1 MLKLK
6 GITKK
11 YGEVPVLKGIN
22 MEIKRGEIVGIVG
35 LNGAGKST
43 LMRTISG
50 ATDFNSGT
58 IEINKMNVKSL
69 KSNRVRRKISL
80 LNTSYNLYGELTV
93 KENLEIYRRIYGASI
108 KEKERVIDELEISTF
123 LDKKVGTLS
132 TGMRKR
138 AEIACATMHDF
149 CLLLMD
155 EPTNGLDIEA
165 KEDIVKYIKSM
176 STPDN
181 AIVITSHN
189 TKDIERLCDRVY
201 IIREGEIIRDAL
213 IKDIVEEAEE
223 KNNNWIISV
232 KYENG
237 LEELLDNVGYK
248 YEINGDIYDI
258 IVTDDMKKQAIA
270 VLSDYELIA
279 VKSAVNDLED
289 AIRNII

>member
-1 MLKLK
+1 
-6 GITKK
+6 
-11 YGEVPVLKGIN
+11 

-58 IEINKMNVKSL
+58 VEINKMNVKSL
-69 KSNRVRRKISL
+69 KSSRVRRKISL
-80 LNTSYNLYGELTV
+80 LNTSYNLYGELSV

-108 KEKERVIDELEISTF
+108 KDKERVIEELEISTF

-176 STPDN
+176 SKPN
-181 AIVITSHN
+181 NSIVITSHN
-189 TKDIERLCDRVY
+189 TKDIERLCDRIY
-201 IIREGEIIRDAL
+201 ILREGEIIRDAS

-223 KNNNWIISV
+223 KNKNWIISV

-237 LEELLDNVGYK
+237 LDELLNNVGYK
-248 YEINGDIYDI
+248 YEINI
-258 IVTDDMKKQAIA
+258 M
-270 VLSDYELIA
+270 
-279 VKSAVNDLED
+279 
-289 AIRNII
+289 

>member
-69 KSNRVRRKISL
+69 KSSRVRRKISL

-108 KEKERVIDELEISTF
+108 KDKERVIEELEISTF

-176 STPDN
+176 SKPN
-181 AIVITSHN
+181 NSIVITSHN
-189 TKDIERLCDRVY
+189 TKDIERLCDRIY
-201 IIREGEIIRDAL
+201 ILREGEIIRDAS

-223 KNNNWIISV
+223 KNKNWIISV

-237 LEELLDNVGYK
+237 LDELLNNVGYK
-248 YEINGDIYDI
+248 YEINGNIYDI

>member
-1 MLKLK
+1 MD
-6 GITKK
+6 
-11 YGEVPVLKGIN
+11 
-22 MEIKRGEIVGIVG
+22 IKRGEIVGIVG

-50 ATDFNSGT
+50 ASDFNCGT

-69 KSNRVRRKISL
+69 KSSRVRRKISL
-80 LNTSYNLYGELTV
+80 LHTTYNLYGELTV

-108 KEKERVIDELEISTF
+108 KDKERVIEELEISTF

-176 STPDN
+176 SKTN
-181 AIVITSHN
+181 NSIVITSHN
-189 TKDIERLCDRVY
+189 TKDIV
-201 IIREGEIIRDAL
+201 
-213 IKDIVEEAEE
+213 EE
-223 KNNNWIISV
+223 KNTNWIISV

-237 LEELLDNVGYK
+237 LDELLDNVGYK

-258 IVTDDMKKQAIA
+258 
-270 VLSDYELIA
+270 
-279 VKSAVNDLED
+279 
-289 AIRNII
+289 